1 MEAELNE
8 QLVAD
13 LDQGFEAMVRT
24 YGQRLFAFAYA
35 MSGNAADAEE
45 VAQDAFVRA
54 HRALRRYE
62 PERVRELHVNAWL
75 HRIALNVVR
84 NRHRRRL
91 PRVVPLDGE
100 LEIADDGPGPER
112 QALSRAELRELADE
126 DLVQRLRE
134 AKAELF
140 NLRVQGATGQLDNN
154 RRLQVVRK
162 DIARIYTIMREREL
176 GLSAAPEEVVE
187 A

>member
-1 MEAELNE
+1 M
-8 QLVAD
+8 
-13 LDQGFEAMVRT
+13 
-24 YGQRLFAFAYA
+24 
-35 MSGNAADAEE
+35 AAGIKA
-45 VAQDAFVRA
+45 
-54 HRALRRYE
+54 
-62 PERVRELHVNAWL
+62 
-75 HRIALNVVR
+75 
-84 NRHRRRL
+84 
-91 PRVVPLDGE
+91 
-100 LEIADDGPGPER
+100 
-112 QALSRAELRELADE
+112 AELRELADE

-187 A
+187 V